1 MPRQVAAAIGDSLE
15 AVCSMQE
22 QERSQLIA
30 VLGLDTAAK
39 RPAAIA
45 TTPAAAA
52 RAAKRPAASSVKVAT
67 TSAKVVKTEEIEV
80 ILDSD
85 DEPLHENHDNDH
97 IFVSSDEELNEVIAK
112 TAGGVAV
119 VKEEE
124 RGREEEEEE
133 VNTGWGECPMCTQ
146 LFRIPELRLHCMAC
160 EVLHP
165 CTPAHLHT
173 CTCTPASGQFSAKN
187 VCNSR

>member
-30 VLGLDTAAK
+30 VLGLDTAA
-39 RPAAIA
+39 
-45 TTPAAAA
+45 
-52 RAAKRPAASSVKVAT
+52 RAAKRPAAASAKVAT
-67 TSAKVVKTEEIEV
+67 TSSKIVKTEEAEV

-133 VNTGWGECPMCTQ
+133 EVNTGWGECPMCTQ

-160 EVLHP
+160 EVLHL
-165 CTPAHLHT
+165 HLHT
-173 CTCTPASGQFSAKN
+173 FINVRAYAHCVQGILSPAGDFEPCRGFCSLPFM
-187 VCNSR
+187 V